1 MLFWKLIERKS
12 FPMIYE
18 DIHSNQPKNIS
29 KEKRKILTYS
39 QNKFFSEGFYKI
51 SMDEIA
57 KELGMSKSTLYKN
70 FPSKVDLVRE
80 SVQDLV
86 SDVKSKVQNTIL
98 EETNAVEKFVN
109 VIKILTITITKFTD
123 KWMSDLQHHA
133 PQIWQEIDETRKK
146 LMYVNISKI
155 IKQGQEEGLILDYPP
170 EIIITIITGA
180 MRNIVN
186 PQFLIATRFS
196 YNDAVHYAFTILLN
210 GIFTD
215 KGKKIFE
222 KIKIQQ

>member
-1 MLFWKLIERKS
+1 
-12 FPMIYE
+12 MIY
-18 DIHSNQPKNIS
+18 DNILNGKPPVVS
-29 KEKRKILTYS
+29 KEKQKILTYS

-86 SDVKSKVQNTIL
+86 AGVKSKIQNTIL
-98 EETNAVEKFVN
+98 DNSNAVEKFVS

-180 MRNIVN
+180 MRAIVN

-196 YNDAVHYAFTILLN
+196 YDDAVHYAFTILLN

-215 KGKKIFE
+215 NGKRIFE
-222 KIKIQQ
+222 KIKLQ

>member
-1 MLFWKLIERKS
+1 
-12 FPMIYE
+12 MIYE
-18 DIHSNQPKNIS
+18 NIHTDQPKDIS
-29 KEKRKILTYS
+29 KEKQKILMYS

-86 SDVKSKVQNTIL
+86 TGVKSKIQNTIL
-98 EETNAVEKFVN
+98 DNSNAVEKFVS

-180 MRNIVN
+180 MRAIVN

-196 YNDAVHYAFTILLN
+196 YDDAVHYAFTILLN

-222 KIKIQQ
+222 KIKLQQ